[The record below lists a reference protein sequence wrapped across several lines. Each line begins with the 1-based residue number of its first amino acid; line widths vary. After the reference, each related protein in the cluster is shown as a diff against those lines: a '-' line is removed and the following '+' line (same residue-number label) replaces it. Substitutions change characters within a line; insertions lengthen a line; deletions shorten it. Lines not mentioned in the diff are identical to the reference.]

1 VVNSDYLWCDMK
13 LNYDANGLI
22 PVIAQDAETKEI
34 LMLAYA
40 NEEAVTLTRSSGYA
54 HYYSRSRRKLW
65 KKGEKSGH
73 TQKIVRILVDC
84 DEDTLVYLVIPKGA
98 SCHMG
103 YQNCF
108 YRTIDG
114 EIVVEKIF
122 DPDEVYAN

>member
-1 VVNSDYLWCDMK
+1 VVNYDYLWCDMK

-22 PVIAQDAETKEI
+22 PVIVQDAETKEI